1 VQTDSLFYWLF
12 QTAPS
17 LLFEL
22 IGVPIP
28 LSTSYEFR
36 SVEVKQTAFRLDGVF
51 WPNAITAETPVYIV
65 EVQFQRDE
73 QLYARLFTEVMT
85 FLRQNPTVRYW
96 HVVVMYGSRACEPR
110 DVGAYEPFV
119 ALPQFQRV
127 YLDEVAE
134 TERESMELGL
144 VRLIVEPPQQAI
156 ARAQQLVERA
166 AETPSLLSASVIIEM
181 IETII
186 VYKFPNL
193 SWQEVEAMFGLSEL
207 KQTRVYQQGRE
218 EGKEEGREEGRE
230 SEARLVLRLLTRRL
244 GELPE
249 SIIQQVNALS
259 IESLEVLGEAL
270 LDFSSMDDLQQWFT
284 DDRQR
289 HIQQE

>member
-22 IGVPIP
+22 INTPVP
-28 LSTSYEFR
+28 SSVSYEFR

-51 WPNAITAETPVYIV
+51 WPESITAETPVYVV

-96 HVVVMYGSRACEPR
+96 QVVVMYGSRACEPR
-110 DVGAYEPFV
+110 DATAYEPLL
-119 ALPQFQRV
+119 ALPQVQRI
-127 YLDEVAE
+127 YLDELAE
-134 TERESMELGL
+134 ADGESMELKL
-144 VRLIVEPPQQAI
+144 VRLIVEPQQSAVDK
-156 ARAQQLVERA
+156 AQQLVEQA
-166 AETPSLLSASVIIEM
+166 VDTPSRLSASVIIEM

-186 VYKFPNL
+186 VYKFPHL

-218 EGKEEGREEGRE
+218 EGREH
-230 SEARLVLRLLTRRL
+230 EARSLVLRLLNRRV
-244 GELPE
+244 GELSVSVVE
-249 SIIQQVNALS
+249 QVNQLSLDAL
-259 IESLEVLGEAL
+259 EALGEAL
-270 LDFSSMDDLQQWFT
+270 LDFQTMDDLDLWLIDDQQRRT
-284 DDRQR
+284 
-289 HIQQE
+289 QEH